1 MNDPVINGNILTVF
15 GKDMMNICSFA
26 LQTGITVFSV
36 RPEGDHY
43 QISFPITK
51 DIEANIPGMIH
62 GARGRL
68 KALEQSESNPTPPNS
83 AA

>member
-15 GKDMMNICSFA
+15 RDNLNDVCAFA
-26 LQTGITVFSV
+26 AINWIETFSV
-36 RPEGDHY
+36 RPEGDGF

-51 DIEANIPGMIH
+51 EVEAHLPGVLH
-62 GARGRL
+62 GARARL
-68 KALEQSESNPTPPNS
+68 RAAENQSPTPPS